1 MKILKDVIIIIA
13 IGSDHGGFEL
23 KSELIKHLQ
32 AQNIEVKDFGCY
44 NTDSVDYPDIAEVV
58 CGSVVSG
65 ECEKGILVCGTG
77 IGMSIAANKIK
88 GIRAALLN
96 DTFSARMTAAHNN
109 SNVIALG
116 GRVVGPELAKD
127 IVDSYLASE
136 FMGGR
141 HQTRIDKIKKLED
154 K

>member
-1 MKILKDVIIIIA
+1 MFIIIA
-13 IGSDHGGFEL
+13 IGCDHGGFEL
-23 KSELIKHLQ
+23 KNELIKHLQ
-32 AQNIEVKDFGCY
+32 SKNIEVKDFGCY

-58 CGSVVSG
+58 CNSVVSG
-65 ECEKGILVCGTG
+65 DYEKGILVCGTG

-96 DTFSARMTAAHNN
+96 DTFSARMTAAHND

-116 GRVVGPELAKD
+116 GRVVGTELAKD
-127 IVDSYLASE
+127 IVDAYLNSE
-136 FMGGR
+136 FLGGR
-141 HQTRIDKIKKLED
+141 HQTRVDKIKKLEE

>member
-1 MKILKDVIIIIA
+1 MIIIIA

-23 KSELIKHLQ
+23 KNELIKHLE
-32 AQNIEVKDFGCY
+32 ARNIEVNDFGCY
-44 NTDSVDYPDIAEVV
+44 NTESVDYPDIAEIV
-58 CGSVVSG
+58 CDSVVSG

-116 GRVVGPELAKD
+116 GRVVGAELAKD

-141 HQTRIDKIKKLED
+141 HQTRVDKISKLEN

>member
-1 MKILKDVIIIIA
+1 MIA

-23 KSELIKHLQ
+23 KNELIRHLESK
-32 AQNIEVKDFGCY
+32 NIEVKDFGCY

-58 CGSVVSG
+58 CNSVISG
-65 ECEKGILVCGTG
+65 ECDKGILVCGTG

-96 DTFSARMTAAHNN
+96 DTFSARMTAAHND

-127 IVDSYLASE
+127 IVDAYLSSE
-136 FMGGR
+136 FLGGR
-141 HQTRIDKIKKLED
+141 HQVRVDKIKKLED